1 MKDAAPR
8 QLEVLAFVHGYR
20 QQHDFAPTRKE
31 IAVGIGLAS
40 PAGISQHLEALERK
54 GFVHCL
60 PGKQRAIS
68 LTDAG
73 LRTLSRHR
81 LKDSN
86 VCEHGD
92 HAAPT
97 GKRFCS
103 RACEECELTDHD
115 AAVHECAGICLS
127 KGGGR

>member
-20 QQHDFAPTRKE
+20 QQHDFAPSRKE

-73 LRTLSRHR
+73 LRLVARHR
-81 LKDSN
+81 AQRIPPGQRAHCS
-86 VCEHGD
+86 D
-92 HAAPT
+92 HLAWHSDCA
-97 GKRFCS
+97 RC
-103 RACEECELTDHD
+103 AEQELGT
-115 AAVHECAGICLS
+115 
-127 KGGGR
+127 

>member
-73 LRTLSRHR
+73 HR
-81 LKDSN
+81 LVARHTARRAHCS
-86 VCEHGD
+86 D
-92 HAAPT
+92 HAGWRSDCDKCA
-97 GKRFCS
+97 
-103 RACEECELTDHD
+103 EQELGT
-115 AAVHECAGICLS
+115 
-127 KGGGR
+127 